1 MFINKLLLALTNQK
15 LLIWP
20 LVKVMQYA
28 MTNITRATES
38 KRVNKIRNNGYSNA
52 SIRNTVNSFNLWD
65 DQTLILCLGYKEG
78 HLKQYRKI
86 LIFLVPITIQITN

>member
-52 SIRNTVNSFNLWD
+52 SIRNTVNSF
-65 DQTLILCLGYKEG
+65 TFHSRVIEVLGLEK
-78 HLKQYRKI
+78 
-86 LIFLVPITIQITN
+86 